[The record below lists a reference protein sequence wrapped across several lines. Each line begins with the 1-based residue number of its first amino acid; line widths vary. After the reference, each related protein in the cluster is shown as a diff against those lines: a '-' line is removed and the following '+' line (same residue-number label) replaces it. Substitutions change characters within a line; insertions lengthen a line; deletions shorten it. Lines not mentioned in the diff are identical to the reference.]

1 MNIYTGG
8 DLMGDIASVI
18 SSVGF
23 PIVACIGL
31 AFYVKYQ
38 TDAYRQEVK
47 DLQREHKEEINKM
60 TAALDNN
67 TEALH
72 RLIDKLEDR
81 L

>member
-1 MNIYTGG
+1 
-8 DLMGDIASVI
+8 MGDIVSVI

-23 PIVACIGL
+23 PIVACVGL

-47 DLQREHKEEINKM
+47 DLQKEHRDEINKM
-60 TAALDNN
+60 TEALNNN

-72 RLIDKLEDR
+72 KLIDKLEDK